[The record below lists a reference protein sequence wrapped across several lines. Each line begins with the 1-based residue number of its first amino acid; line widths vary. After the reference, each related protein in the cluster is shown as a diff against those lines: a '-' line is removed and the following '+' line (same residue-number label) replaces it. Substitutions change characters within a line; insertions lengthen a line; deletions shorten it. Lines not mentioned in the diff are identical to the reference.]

1 MGPDISDS
9 RVKQPVQYLSD
20 ILDPNRAIDASF
32 FGYTL
37 LTTNGRL
44 LAGIITGETGSS
56 VTFRQAD
63 GITTTLLREEI
74 DELRSTGQ
82 SLMPVG
88 LERTISPQQMA
99 DLICFLKNWRYET
112 AAVTTPPST
121 P

>member
-1 MGPDISDS
+1 MLCSNLHLHEIVSLRTLLGRP
-9 RVKQPVQYLSD
+9 K
-20 ILDPNRAIDASF
+20 ILNTEDNDASDQR
-32 FGYTL
+32 
-37 LTTNGRL
+37 TNEYGEEEESTGR
-44 LAGIITGETGSS
+44 S
-56 VTFRQAD
+56 
-63 GITTTLLREEI
+63 TTLLREEI